1 MNNKVPFKFYTS
13 ALLVEITGKRAF
25 DLSEFLAILREIDSS
40 SIFYHVHHTFREY
53 SFAPG
58 QYAND
63 FARWALEDL
72 ETPGLAEKLASVNI
86 KEVTDLETLRRELVG
101 TIERHLADHPDGRR
115 TLPGREFYFLKN
127 TGIIIPTKYEART
140 IEEFVRAL
148 KQVGMRSI
156 YYHFFDARL
165 RLGHKTNDFSNW
177 IRSNFDDEAL
187 AGKIEALDPYFMSLD
202 QLRDAIINL
211 CLPARKP
218 RPSILGRI
226 DQLWRGR

>member
-1 MNNKVPFKFYTS
+1 MNSKISFKFFTS

-25 DLSEFLAILREIDSS
+25 DLVEFLAILHEIDAS

-63 FARWALEDL
+63 FARWALEEL
-72 ETPGLAEKLASVNI
+72 EAPGLAEKLASVNI
-86 KEVTDLETLRRELVG
+86 KEVIDLETLRRELVG
-101 TIERHLADHPDGRR
+101 IIERHLADHPDGRR
-115 TLPGREFYFLKN
+115 VLPGREFYFLKN

-140 IEEFVRAL
+140 IEEFAQVL

-177 IRSNFDDEAL
+177 IRSNFNNDGL
-187 AGKIEALDPYFMSLD
+187 AEKIEALDPYFMSLD
-202 QLRDAIINL
+202 QLRDAIVNL

-218 RPSILGRI
+218 RHSIFGRI
-226 DQLWRGR
+226 DRLWRGR